1 MYGSLFYSMYH
12 TGETF
17 FIALP
22 CNLSENSEIFMYNI
36 CVYSIQVLE
45 SASIILWLGNRNV
58 NSEDLTGHDT
68 IKSTKNFFF
77 NTCCVFLHVV
87 SLHDCPVHHSA
98 WNNRE
103 SSCYSVF
110 NNSEQMQD
118 KTGIIN
124 KSWCMYLSYFLF
136 TCKIFVISEI
146 YKCKRELWAFSDS
159 QGYMYLISLTCIRWN
174 IKNYSK

>member
-1 MYGSLFYSMYH
+1 MVHCSTVCITQEKHFLLLYPAICQKTVKSLCTIFASTAYRYWKVLLSFSDWA
-12 TGETF
+12 TGMSTLK
-17 FIALP
+17 IWQGMTRSSLP
-22 CNLSENSEIFMYNI
+22 RI
-36 CVYSIQVLE
+36 
-45 SASIILWLGNRNV
+45 
-58 NSEDLTGHDT
+58 
-68 IKSTKNFFF
+68 FFF
-77 NTCCVFLHVV
+77 RYLCFLHVV
-87 SLHDCPVHHSA
+87 NLHDCPVHHSA

-110 NNSEQMQD
+110 NNSEPMQD